1 MLNDKSVPNPV
12 HILQCD
18 WVDGRQTIEHI
29 NAEHKNTGTD
39 VDPDTVFA
47 KVDIS
52 RREDISAATSH
63 NKDGLRDGVRRD
75 HKNDRDAHKGGK
87 RVGGTKE
94 NSTISLKV
102 LRTQVS

>member
-1 MLNDKSVPNPV
+1 MLKDRSIPNPV
-12 HILQCD
+12 HVLQCD

-63 NKDGLRDGVRRD
+63 NKDGLRDGVCRD

-87 RVGGTKE
+87 RIGGTKE